1 MITRPMNSRTVIVF
15 AAVVLSLLAV
25 SCSRTAGKDPL
36 LSEFDEVVCLE
47 PADSVDLEKYGILM
61 PESVDIYGDWFVI
74 KKTGGENNIVLLNPG
89 TGESVGCFRTG
100 RGPGEVI
107 NIGSVQVLGDILYVY
122 DVSRAETA
130 VLDLGASI
138 RECRQVLARTAPEP
152 FSGGALLR
160 PFRLHRYPGGVLVVG
175 LFDDGTWYAS
185 FDSRGEECGKVAQI
199 EYDATEGMTSV
210 EKSSFHL
217 SSSFSVRPDG
227 GKAVCSMSVGGAFSI
242 ADIGPEGTV
251 ETVRKVY
258 YAPQLSKSEGG
269 RAVSPSY
276 SPENRRTFCG
286 AASDERSIYLL
297 YSGKSALDGAGP
309 QYQCRHLLVYDWE
322 GNPVRRYELSAELN
336 SFCLTGTTV
345 YGVSSYPSGRLYR
358 YELPDGCIIP

>member
-1 MITRPMNSRTVIVF
+1 MITRPTNSRTVIVF
-15 AAVVLSLLAV
+15 ATVVLSLIAA
-25 SCSRTAGKDPL
+25 SCSQTEGKDPL
-36 LSEFDEVVCLE
+36 LSEFDKVICLE

-89 TGESVGCFRTG
+89 TGESIGCFKTG

-107 NIGSVQVLGDILYVY
+107 NIGSVQVLGDSLYVY
-122 DVSRAETA
+122 DVSRAETS

-138 RECRQVLARTAPEP
+138 RERRQVLARTAPEP

-160 PFRLHRYPGGVLVVG
+160 PFKLYRYPGGVMVAG

-185 FDSRGEECGKVAQI
+185 FDRGGEECGKVAQI
-199 EYDATEGMTSV
+199 EYDGTEGMTSV

-217 SSSFSVRPDG
+217 SSTFSVRPGG
-227 GKAVCSMSVGGAFSI
+227 GKAVCAMSVGGAFSI

-258 YAPQLSKSEGG
+258 YSPQLSRSEGG
-269 RAVSPSY
+269 RSVSPSY
-276 SPENRRTFCG
+276 SPENRRAFCG
-286 AASDERSIYLL
+286 AASDEGSIYLL
-297 YSGKSALDGAGP
+297 YSGKSASDGVGP
-309 QYQCRHLLVYDWE
+309 QYQSRHLLVYDWE
-322 GNPVRRYELSAELN
+322 GNPVRRYELSSELN

-345 YGVSSYPSGRLYR
+345 YGASSFPSGRLYR
-358 YELPDGCIIP
+358 CELPDG

>member
-1 MITRPMNSRTVIVF
+1 MRKTAIVF
-15 AAVVLSLLAV
+15 ATVVLSLLAV
-25 SCSRTAGKDPL
+25 SCSRTEGKDLL

-47 PADSVDLEKYGILM
+47 PSDSVDLEKYGILM
-61 PESVDIYGDWFVI
+61 PESVDVYGDWFVI
-74 KKTGGENNIVLLNPG
+74 RKTGGENNIVLLNPG
-89 TGESVGCFRTG
+89 TGESIGCFKTG

-107 NIGSVQVLGDILYVY
+107 NIGSVQILGDSLYVY
-122 DVSRAETA
+122 DVSRAETS

-138 RECRQVLARTAPEP
+138 RERRQVLVRAAPES

-160 PFRLHRYPGGVLVVG
+160 PFRLYRYPGGVMVAG

-185 FDSRGEECGKVAQI
+185 FDGGGEECGRILQI
-199 EYDATEGMTSV
+199 EYGGTEGMTSV

-217 SSSFSVRPDG
+217 SSTFSVRPDG
-227 GKAVCSMSVGGAFSI
+227 GKAVCAMSVGGAFSI
-242 ADIGPEGTV
+242 ADIGPDGTV

-258 YAPQLSKSEGG
+258 YAPQLSRSEGG

-276 SPENRRTFCG
+276 SPENRRAFCG
-286 AASDERSIYLL
+286 AASDEGSIYLL
-297 YSGKSALDGAGP
+297 YSGKSASDGAGP

>member
-1 MITRPMNSRTVIVF
+1 
-15 AAVVLSLLAV
+15 
-25 SCSRTAGKDPL
+25 
-36 LSEFDEVVCLE
+36 
-47 PADSVDLEKYGILM
+47 
-61 PESVDIYGDWFVI
+61 
-74 KKTGGENNIVLLNPG
+74 
-89 TGESVGCFRTG
+89 
-100 RGPGEVI
+100 
-107 NIGSVQVLGDILYVY
+107 
-122 DVSRAETA
+122 
-130 VLDLGASI
+130 
-138 RECRQVLARTAPEP
+138 
-152 FSGGALLR
+152 
-160 PFRLHRYPGGVLVVG
+160 
-175 LFDDGTWYAS
+175 
-185 FDSRGEECGKVAQI
+185 
-199 EYDATEGMTSV
+199 MTSV

-217 SSSFSVRPDG
+217 SSSFSVRPGG
-227 GKAVCSMSVGGAFSI
+227 GKAVCAMSVGGAFSI

-276 SPENRRTFCG
+276 SPENRRAFCG

-322 GNPVRRYELSAELN
+322 GNPVLRYELSAELN

>member
-1 MITRPMNSRTVIVF
+1 MFKV
-15 AAVVLSLLAV
+15 AAVILAAFSFLAV
-25 SCSRTAGKDPL
+25 SCNRTERKDPL

-47 PADSVDLEKYGILM
+47 PADSVDLEKYGVLM
-61 PESVDIYGDWFVI
+61 PEWVDVYGDWFVI
-74 KKTGGENNIVLLNPG
+74 KKTGGENNIVLLNPIS
-89 TGESVGCFRTG
+89 GESVGCFKTG

-107 NIGSVQVLGDILYVY
+107 NIGSVQVLGDSLYVY
-122 DVSRAETA
+122 DVSRAEIY
-130 VLDLGASI
+130 VLNLGASI
-138 RECRQVLARTAPEP
+138 RERRQVLVRTSPEP

-160 PFRLHRYPGGVLVVG
+160 PFKLCRYPGGVLVAG

-227 GKAVCSMSVGGAFSI
+227 GKAVCAMSVGGAFSV
-242 ADIGPEGTV
+242 ADIGSEKTV

-258 YAPQLSKSEGG
+258 YAPQLSRSEGG

-276 SPENRRTFCG
+276 SPENRRAFCD
-286 AASDERSIYLL
+286 AASDEGSIYLL
-297 YSGKSALDGAGP
+297 YSGKSASDGAGP
-309 QYQCRHLLVYDWE
+309 QYQCSHLLVYDWE
-322 GNPVRRYELSAELN
+322 GNPVRRYELSAGLN

-345 YGVSSYPSGRLYR
+345 YGVSSYPSARLYR
-358 YELPDGCIIP
+358 YELPDGRIIS

>member
-1 MITRPMNSRTVIVF
+1 MRKTSIVF
-15 AAVVLSLLAV
+15 ATVVLSLLAV

-89 TGESVGCFRTG
+89 TGESVGCFKTG

-107 NIGSVQVLGDILYVY
+107 NIGSVQVLGDSLYVY
-122 DVSRAETA
+122 DVSRAETG

-138 RECRQVLARTAPEP
+138 RERRQVLARTAPES

-160 PFRLHRYPGGVLVVG
+160 PFKLYRYPGGVMVAG

-185 FDSRGEECGKVAQI
+185 FDGGGRECGKVAQI
-199 EYDATEGMTSV
+199 EYDTTEGMTSV

-227 GKAVCSMSVGGAFSI
+227 GTAVCSMSVGGAFSI

-276 SPENRRTFCG
+276 SPENRRAFCG

-345 YGVSSYPSGRLYR
+345 YGVSSYPSGWLYR